1 MGYQGRERLLDKS
14 MGSIYK
20 LVILASKRALEIA
33 EGAPKLTNDDASV
46 KFSTVALREIASG
59 KVEAKKA
66 SAASLAKAK
75 EE

>member
-1 MGYQGRERLLDKS
+1 MGYRGREKLLDRS

-33 EGAPKLTNDDASV
+33 EGQPKLVNDDATV
-46 KFSTVALREIASG
+46 KPSTVALHEIEAG

-66 SAASLAKAK
+66 KAK
-75 EE
+75 E